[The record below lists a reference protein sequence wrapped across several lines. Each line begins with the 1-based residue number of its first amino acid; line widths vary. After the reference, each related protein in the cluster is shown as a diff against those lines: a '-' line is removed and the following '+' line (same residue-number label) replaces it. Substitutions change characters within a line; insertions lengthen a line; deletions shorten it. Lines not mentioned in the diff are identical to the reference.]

1 MALIDLFPQRWRV
14 PPGFVLSHWQ
24 TGARLA
30 MRLLAGQSLWVLV
43 SPPEIGSAPLWLD
56 SRELAPGQY
65 LLLVRSA
72 EWVLALG
79 ATPEGQVAHT
89 FLPQVVQRIWR
100 SLLPRVADQELLAQ
114 LQALPEQWPMAPLSV
129 VERFYQEWLSATVQ
143 PPEEWA
149 RSVLHEM
156 FTPLSTIGTWTKLL
170 LKYQPQ
176 LPLRVVQ
183 GLQAIAQEVRARQEQ
198 WRSWFE
204 PQATQSQ
211 MEDWQQQAQARGIAL
226 DLHLMTPLPEVVWH
240 LLAQVMPLLLGEL
253 PPGAHIQGAAHQ
265 KQIEHKKVI
274 ALYLQF
280 TPLSESLRWGGGWQ
294 CSPHTG
300 RLYPSLAHWQ
310 KELAALGGELHWQ
323 AQGLELLLPL
333 DALSQ
338 QGLGDAQVGGGCNF

>member
-1 MALIDLFPQRWRV
+1 MALIDLFPRRLRL
-14 PPGFVLSHWQ
+14 PAGLAFPHWQ
-24 TGARLA
+24 RGVALA
-30 MRLLAGQSLWVLV
+30 VQLLGQQSPWVLV
-43 SPPEIGSAPLWLD
+43 APPEVGHASLWLD
-56 SRELAPGQY
+56 GRELVPGHQVF
-65 LLLVRSA
+65 LVRTA
-72 EWVLALG
+72 EWVLALV
-79 ATPEGQVAHT
+79 ATDKGQVGCS
-89 FLPQVVQRIWR
+89 FIPQVVQQVWQA
-100 SLLPRVADQELLAQ
+100 LLPQVRDQRLRAQ
-114 LQALPEQWPMAPLSV
+114 LQALPDHWPLASV
-129 VERFYQEWLSATVQ
+129 ALAEEFYQQWLAETVQ

-149 RSVLHEM
+149 RSVLHEVY
-156 FTPLSTIGTWTKLL
+156 TPLSTIGTWTELL
-170 LKYQPQ
+170 LKYRPQ

-211 MEDWQQQAQARGIAL
+211 VEDWQQQAQARGIAL
-226 DLHLMTPLPEVVWH
+226 DLHLMTPLPEVLRH

-265 KQIEHKKVI
+265 KQIEHRKVI

-333 DALSQ
+333 DVLGQ
-338 QGLGDAQVGGGCNF
+338 QGLGDEQVGGGRDF